1 MRTSATWVIR
11 RLLPLAAMAWLAAPL
26 PAETLAERTLKEIYA
41 RQTDILAKAD
51 KAGDEVDVAWLRGEL
66 QNVINSYDV
75 LIQKNPDFAAAY
87 VPYGMLLGKVGMRKE
102 GTAILLKANKLDP
115 EIPVVKN
122 QLAKYL
128 AEDGHPVDALPW
140 VMAAID
146 LAPKEPLYHY
156 QLGELLSAG
165 RDEFL
170 REGNFTRA
178 TLDKTMLEA
187 FAHAAEFAPDKIEYA
202 YRLGKAYY
210 ELETPRWDDALAVW
224 TKLELRPVT
233 SEMRQLVKLQKAN
246 VLIKLGR
253 KQEAADLLEGITD
266 PKMAP
271 EKQTLLDQLAPK
283 PEK

>member
-1 MRTSATWVIR
+1 MRTSATWFIR

-115 EIPVVKN
+115 DIPVVKN

-210 ELETPRWDDALAVW
+210 ELETPRWDDALAAW
-224 TKLELRPVT
+224 TRLELRPVT
-233 SEMRQLVKLQKAN
+233 AEMRQLVKLQKAN

-266 PKMAP
+266 PKMAA
-271 EKQTLLDQLAPK
+271 EKQTLLDQLTPK